1 MKDLQSL
8 SNMPL
13 AVFGLTVASYYKI
26 TEKKSR
32 RDLQGLNTGE
42 IKLDAFL
49 ETILNLAEIT

>member
-1 MKDLQSL
+1 
-8 SNMPL
+8 MPL